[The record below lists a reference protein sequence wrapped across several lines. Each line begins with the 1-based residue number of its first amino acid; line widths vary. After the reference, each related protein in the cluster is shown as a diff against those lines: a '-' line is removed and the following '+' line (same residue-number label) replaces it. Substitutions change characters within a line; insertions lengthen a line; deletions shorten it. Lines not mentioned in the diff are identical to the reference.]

1 MGFCGTC
8 SRPPCPPCPPTP
20 VPVQTQASFWA
31 CMDRKMRIHHPQL
44 PGRSSAFL
52 IPYPPF
58 SFRGWIAAK
67 GGLEVGGA
75 LPLRGRLVYLQ
86 HSTQGSLLPLLQH
99 RAEVTGRRGE
109 PRLVATAP
117 AQHCAHKA
125 GLYLWEKRTT
135 IHLSQL
141 QSRVYSSQLQ
151 VNGQTIKC
159 TAQKL
164 SPKTWHHLEERGG
177 SSS

>member
-8 SRPPCPPCPPTP
+8 SRPPCPPTP

-75 LPLRGRLVYLQ
+75 LPLRGQLVYLQ
-86 HSTQGSLLPLLQH
+86 HSRLRIQGSPLPLLQH

-109 PRLVATAP
+109 PRLVATVLIKQDCTFEKSEPLSTSPSSKAESIAP
-117 AQHCAHKA
+117 
-125 GLYLWEKRTT
+125 
-135 IHLSQL
+135 S
-141 QSRVYSSQLQ
+141 SRWM
-151 VNGQTIKC
+151 GR
-159 TAQKL
+159 
-164 SPKTWHHLEERGG
+164 P
-177 SSS
+177 